1 VSDAKSVLDE
11 MNSLPALRGSS
22 LTLTGDYAIAAIPA
36 RYTLELGKWNDAARL
51 QPIAGSVP
59 WAQAI
64 TWMAVGVGAARSG
77 DLNRAGEAERNLA
90 SLRDAAQPKSVYWSN
105 QIEVQRREVAA
116 WIAQASGK
124 PEDAVTRMRSA
135 TELEESMDKDAV
147 TPGAVVPARELLAQL
162 LELQNRPQDSLKEY
176 ETVLRTAPNRFN
188 ALWGAA
194 SMAESSG
201 DTSTASTYFRRLLDI
216 GVGAERP
223 ELETARK
230 KSGVVAQN

>member
-1 VSDAKSVLDE
+1 
-11 MNSLPALRGSS
+11 
-22 LTLTGDYAIAAIPA
+22 
-36 RYTLELGKWNDAARL
+36 
-51 QPIAGSVP
+51 
-59 WAQAI
+59 
-64 TWMAVGVGAARSG
+64 
-77 DLNRAGEAERNLA
+77 
-90 SLRDAAQPKSVYWSN
+90 
-105 QIEVQRREVAA
+105 
-116 WIAQASGK
+116 
-124 PEDAVTRMRSA
+124 MRSA

-162 LELQNRPQDSLKEY
+162 LELQNRPHDSLKEY

-201 DTSTASTYFRRLLDI
+201 DTSTASTYFRKLLDI

-230 KSGVVAQN
+230 KSGGVAQN